1 MKKNISSYYY
11 FISFLI
17 SIYIAYKIF
26 IYNNIFTIIIEDKM
40 FDVIYFRLSMIFYTL
55 GYIFYS
61 YLTLYLIHKRSDS
74 VLPNENDR
82 KIIERM
88 GRIIPLILIFFIGG
102 LLIFLGSFN
111 YVKVTLTQKVI
122 LGFAIILVQTSAFWN
137 YENFKINSIYIGLT
151 LSLCIKCFYFKHK
164 GFIMY

>member
-17 SIYIAYKIF
+17 SVYIAYKIF

-61 YLTLYLIHKRSDS
+61 YLTLYLLPKKERNII
-74 VLPNENDR
+74 PNEKDR
-82 KIIERM
+82 KITERM
-88 GRIIPLILIFFIGG
+88 GRIIPLILIFYIGG

-111 YVKVTLTQKVI
+111 YVKITIYQKLILSFVI
-122 LGFAIILVQTSAFWN
+122 LLIQITAFLN
-137 YENFKINSIYIGLT
+137 CENFTINSIYISLS
-151 LSLCIKCFYFKHK
+151 LSLCLKAFYCNHK